1 MRYSPSN
8 GTGLAVTS
16 WGWKNRCCLMRA
28 HPTTPAPS
36 AQAHAP
42 PRRESAPTQL
52 LQHNSGS
59 SADRSRWAVELR
71 QLCQGRWASRKGAS
85 LPPEQ
90 QLPPAAPGHAAAAE
104 TAAAAEQQ
112 QQQQAAASDVQP
124 SSSSQVTC
132 DAAELDIQWGWEPV
146 GASGQTREVSSR
158 LQTSGDHGT
167 DDAAAAPAAAL
178 PSTLTPAP
186 WAHAAA
192 HAAAAKAAQAAQ
204 PGAAAAALKGLAL
217 PAAPSPAAV
226 LSSTWQGTLQ
236 FEDGEEAFAVTGAW
250 FWPDGQPAK
259 SGFVPPGHR

>member
-1 MRYSPSN
+1 MTH
-8 GTGLAVTS
+8 GWVVAS
-16 WGWKNRCCLMRA
+16 WGLEELMPVSCAMRA
-28 HPTTPAPS
+28 HPATAAPS

-42 PRRESAPTQL
+42 PRRESAPTHL

-59 SADRSRWAVELR
+59 SADRSRWAALLQ
-71 QLCQGRWASRKGAS
+71 QLCRGRRASCRGAS

-90 QLPPAAPGHAAAAE
+90 QLPPAAPGQAEAVE

-112 QQQQAAASDVQP
+112 PQQAAASEVQP

-146 GASGQTREVSSR
+146 GASGQPREVSSR
-158 LQTSGDHGT
+158 LQTSGDQGT

-178 PSTLTPAP
+178 PTTLAPAP
-186 WAHAAA
+186 WAQAAA
-192 HAAAAKAAQAAQ
+192 QATAAKAAQAAR

-226 LSSTWQGTLQ
+226 PSSTWQGTLQ
-236 FEDGEEAFAVTGAW
+236 FEDGEEALAVTGAW
-250 FWPDGQPAK
+250 SWPDGQLAK